1 MTDNLFTLTQKER
14 DMLRIVPKASKPL
27 SETLER
33 LLNIFHKGKE
43 LGKNKLTLEE
53 ITAGYYNLY
62 CKGNTYE
69 YPCDITKIKNRL
81 KYHFVIYGACYGD
94 TMKKARA
101 CMRKYKHKDSQ
112 QYLFINAD
120 DSYTLIE

>member
-14 DMLRIVPKASKPL
+14 DILRIVPKASKPL

-43 LGKNKLTLEE
+43 LGKDKLTLEE

-62 CKGNTYE
+62 CKGNKFE
-69 YPCDITKIKNRL
+69 YP
-81 KYHFVIYGACYGD
+81 
-94 TMKKARA
+94 
-101 CMRKYKHKDSQ
+101 
-112 QYLFINAD
+112 
-120 DSYTLIE
+120 